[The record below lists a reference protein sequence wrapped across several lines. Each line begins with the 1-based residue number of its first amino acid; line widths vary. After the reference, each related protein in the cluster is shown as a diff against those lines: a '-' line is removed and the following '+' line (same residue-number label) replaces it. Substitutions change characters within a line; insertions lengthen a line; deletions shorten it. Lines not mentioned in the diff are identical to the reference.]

1 MVPRS
6 ISTYFP
12 QLALLLG
19 LLDSPPLDEEE
30 DNADDRS
37 LMFLTLLQRYL
48 RPGLRN
54 PFCFFGEFWIN
65 VDIYVLV

>member
-12 QLALLLG
+12 LLALLLG

-30 DNADDRS
+30 DNDDDRS
-37 LMFLTLLQRYL
+37 LMFLTLL
-48 RPGLRN
+48 
-54 PFCFFGEFWIN
+54 
-65 VDIYVLV
+65 